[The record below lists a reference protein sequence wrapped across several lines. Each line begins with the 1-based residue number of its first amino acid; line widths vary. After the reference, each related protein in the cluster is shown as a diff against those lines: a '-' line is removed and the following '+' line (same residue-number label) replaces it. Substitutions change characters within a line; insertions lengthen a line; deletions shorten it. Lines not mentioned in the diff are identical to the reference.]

1 MKMQNKTADKAV
13 QEKTCHACLASIPMG
28 DKRCPYCGEKQLSP
42 IEYRLSQGI
51 LRNRYGAFMA
61 TKVLLAVLVIL
72 FVAMSVD
79 ILTTPDYGLKEAL
92 LSPPGELI
100 YRWGAHLRG
109 DFVWWRLI
117 TANFV
122 HIGIVHIVF
131 NAYALR
137 YVSPYVE
144 RAYGASLTFVSFLL
158 TGTASML
165 ISNVLGS
172 PGLVAG
178 ASGGLMGFIGLAA
191 VSAHREKTALSL
203 EVRNSMLKWAASVRV
218 FGIVVSKLTPMGIDN
233 IAHAAGFVMG
243 AALGFVLPTQST
255 TGFTKVRTIRLAR
268 LAFLAAFAMTMT
280 SFGFMTSA
288 GVSQRYQGE
297 CIARLNVKAFEKA
310 QRSCEIAYR
319 TDKSRQPS
327 YHNYILVSIINGKT
341 ELARS
346 LCTEGRQRFKD
357 SSKPLSFDEMCRSVG
372 K

>member
-1 MKMQNKTADKAV
+1 
-13 QEKTCHACLASIPMG
+13 
-28 DKRCPYCGEKQLSP
+28 
-42 IEYRLSQGI
+42 
-51 LRNRYGAFMA
+51 
-61 TKVLLAVLVIL
+61 
-72 FVAMSVD
+72 
-79 ILTTPDYGLKEAL
+79 
-92 LSPPGELI
+92 
-100 YRWGAHLRG
+100 
-109 DFVWWRLI
+109 
-117 TANFV
+117 
-122 HIGIVHIVF
+122 
-131 NAYALR
+131 
-137 YVSPYVE
+137 
-144 RAYGASLTFVSFLL
+144 
-158 TGTASML
+158 
-165 ISNVLGS
+165 
-172 PGLVAG
+172 
-178 ASGGLMGFIGLAA
+178 MGFIGLAA

-203 EVRNSMLKWAASVRV
+203 EVRNSMLKWAASVMV